1 MPGAPRAKEHVAFA
15 LAKIGV
21 ERAARDTEGVTG
33 RGQAV
38 LVEKAQDFKTSLG
51 IFGRHVPKIPQS
63 RYPVKPP
70 DAVADVLHLH
80 GMPPGSEECQRFL
93 SLCKRLAVE

>member
-38 LVEKAQDFKTSLG
+38 LIEKAQDFKTSLG

-63 RYPVKPP
+63 RYPVTPR
-70 DAVADVLHLH
+70 
-80 GMPPGSEECQRFL
+80 MR
-93 SLCKRLAVE
+93 

>member
-1 MPGAPRAKEHVAFA
+1 MPGAPRAKEHVEFA

-33 RGQAV
+33 RGQSV

-51 IFGRHVPKIPQS
+51 IFGRHVPKIPKS
-63 RYPVKPP
+63 HTPKP
-70 DAVADVLHLH
+70 L
-80 GMPPGSEECQRFL
+80 PG
-93 SLCKRLAVE
+93 KTP